1 MSENLSIIPKRTA
14 PQPEFLPMTRRE
26 MDALGWEELDILL
39 VSGDAYLDHP
49 ACGPALLGRLL
60 TAHGFRVGI
69 VAQPRWENTADI
81 SALGRPRLFAGV
93 SAGAMDSMLAHYTAF
108 RKKRRD
114 DAFTPGGLSGARPNR
129 ASIIYANLLRQTFS
143 GLPVVLGG
151 IEASLRRVTHYDFWS
166 DSLRRSLLL
175 DSKADLLI
183 YGMGEGALLKL
194 ATFARKLRA
203 AGELSGRSLGAAA
216 ERVNGIVR
224 AVNAEEAAPYRN
236 NPETIILPS
245 FEEISA
251 EPFRLLQATLE
262 LERQVHQGVAFAL
275 EPGAVRHI
283 LLHPPAI
290 GLSCAEMD
298 FLYSLPFTRKR
309 HPSYSAPV
317 PAEEMLRTSL
327 TSHRGCGSGCAFCS
341 LALHQGRGISARS
354 RESILAEA
362 EGLARIQS
370 SRRDKGLAVSDV
382 GGPTGNMW
390 ASRCLADPSRCARKS
405 CLFPALCPHFY
416 SGQVEYLKLL
426 RDVAAL
432 PGISQVRLASGVRYD
447 LGLSEPTAL
456 RAYVR
461 EFTGGQLKI
470 APEHIAD
477 PVLRL
482 MRKPGS
488 RVLEEFLRLFK
499 EASLKEQ
506 YVIPYLMSAYP
517 GCADED
523 MRALAA
529 WLKKRGWR
537 PQQVQCF
544 IPTPGT
550 VATAMFYCGKDFE
563 GRDIY
568 VARTDAQRLRQHGLL
583 VEDGTS
589 RRGPVGRSGQ
599 RPLHHRIPLTPPSW
613 RG

>member
-1 MSENLSIIPKRTA
+1 MSENLSIIPKNTA

-26 MDALGWEELDILL
+26 MDALGWDEPDILL

-69 VAQPRWENTADI
+69 IAQPRWEDTRDI

-129 ASIIYANLLRQTFS
+129 ASIIYTNLLRQAFP

-151 IEASLRRVTHYDFWS
+151 IEASLRRVSHYDFWS

-175 DSKADLLI
+175 DAKADILI
-183 YGMGEGALLKL
+183 YGMGEPALLEL
-194 ATFARKLRA
+194 AELARKLHA
-203 AGELSGRSLGAAA
+203 AGELSGRALSAAA
-216 ERVNGIVR
+216 EGIGGLVR
-224 AVNAEEAAPYRN
+224 ALSSEEAAPYKN
-236 NPETIILPS
+236 NPETIILPGL
-245 FEEISA
+245 EEISA
-251 EPFRLLQATLE
+251 DSFRLLQATLN

-275 EPGAVRHI
+275 EPGASRHI
-283 LLHPPAI
+283 LLHPPAR
-290 GLSCAEMD
+290 GLSGAEMD
-298 FLYSLPFTRKR
+298 FLYSLPFTRKS
-309 HPSYSAPV
+309 HPAYSAPV

-327 TSHRGCGSGCAFCS
+327 TSHRGCGGGCAFCS
-341 LALHQGRGISARS
+341 LALHQGRGISARG
-354 RESILAEA
+354 RESILKEA
-362 EGLARIQS
+362 ERLARVQS
-370 SRRDKGLAVSDV
+370 SRRGKGLAVSDV

-390 ASRCLADPSRCARKS
+390 ASRCLDNPSRCVRKS
-405 CLFPALCPHFY
+405 CLFPSLCPHFC
-416 SGQVEYLKLL
+416 SGQAEHIELL
-426 RDVAAL
+426 RAVAAL
-432 PGISQVRLASGVRYD
+432 PGVSQVRLASGVRYD
-447 LGLSEPTAL
+447 LGLNEPDAL

-477 PVLRL
+477 PVLKL
-482 MRKPGS
+482 MRKPKS
-488 RVLEEFLRLFK
+488 STLEEFLRLFK
-499 EASLKEQ
+499 DASLKEQ

-550 VATAMFYCGKDFE
+550 VATAMFYCGKDPE
-563 GRDIY
+563 GRAIY
-568 VARTDAQRLRQHGLL
+568 VARSDAERLRQHGML
-583 VEDGTS
+583 VEEGTT
-589 RRGPVGRSGQ
+589 RGGKTIRS
-599 RPLHHRIPLTPPSW
+599 
-613 RG
+613 